1 MDSPIASTPVS
12 LQNPKLSSRFVP
24 SKQEVL
30 LERLRKYYSAD
41 NSSKATIVKNVVS
54 GNTVLSLRII
64 DWFVTNYSRD
74 FDIKYLKR
82 GEMFCVYSDYKS
94 QLKAFSKKMFD
105 PFCRRQRENIPEIGE
120 TTIGQLNFFKWAIEC
135 GIIEYAI
142 VHVKEI
148 EQNMISS
155 QTDRIIRKSKKTGD
169 ALEADPESEIPTTDT
184 NTVSSKPPRH
194 MININKR
201 VRKINKK
208 PTGFLRDDIDTV
220 IKFN

>member
-1 MDSPIASTPVS
+1 
-12 LQNPKLSSRFVP
+12 
-24 SKQEVL
+24 
-30 LERLRKYYSAD
+30 
-41 NSSKATIVKNVVS
+41 
-54 GNTVLSLRII
+54 
-64 DWFVTNYSRD
+64 
-74 FDIKYLKR
+74 
-82 GEMFCVYSDYKS
+82 
-94 QLKAFSKKMFD
+94 
-105 PFCRRQRENIPEIGE
+105 
-120 TTIGQLNFFKWAIEC
+120 IEC